1 MVLCLVFAAACS
13 SPLAFKEK
21 DGKDA
26 RDCAMEALGRHF
38 ADRKSYPRHFAVVD
52 FSQPSCL
59 KRMTIYD
66 LRSGEKDAFLVAH
79 AANTGD
85 MNAERFS
92 NEPRSEM
99 SSLGLF
105 RVGEEYTGRHGRS
118 LRLHGLEKGV
128 NDNAYRRGIVLH
140 SAGYV
145 SSTAMLVNL
154 LYGYGPRIG
163 RSNGC
168 FVVSPEDIDEIVE
181 RLKGE
186 GYIYAYSNI

>member
-1 MVLCLVFAAACS
+1 
-13 SPLAFKEK
+13 
-21 DGKDA
+21 
-26 RDCAMEALGRHF
+26 
-38 ADRKSYPRHFAVVD
+38 
-52 FSQPSCL
+52 
-59 KRMTIYD
+59 MTVYD
-66 LRSGEKDAFLVAH
+66 LLSGEEEAFLVAH

-140 SAGYV
+140 SADYV
-145 SSTAMLVNL
+145 SSKAMLVNL

-168 FVVSPEDIDEIVE
+168 FVVSPADIDEIVE
-181 RLKGE
+181 TLKID
-186 GYIYAYSNI
+186 GYIYAYFNTRR